1 MAFDRQSEGA
11 QGQSGG
17 TDPDETVCAAEYELR
32 AFSNVQRYIV
42 IMIMIQLL
50 QLISKGA
57 TKGIKGKMKADDQGI
72 KAKKNAVTAM
82 NEIEEIDSLIILVVA
97 QLSSELRFIVLVSSS
112 MSAAYSVPNHRFWQ
126 WG

>member
-11 QGQSGG
+11 QGQSSG

-42 IMIMIQLL
+42 VMIMIQLL

-57 TKGIKGKMKADDQGI
+57 TKGIKGKMKAVIFDNMI
-72 KAKKNAVTAM
+72 KESKRRRM
-82 NEIEEIDSLIILVVA
+82 
-97 QLSSELRFIVLVSSS
+97 Q
-112 MSAAYSVPNHRFWQ
+112 
-126 WG
+126 

>member
-11 QGQSGG
+11 QGQSRG

-42 IMIMIQLL
+42 VMIMIQLL

-57 TKGIKGKMKADDQGI
+57 TKGIKGKMKAVIFDNMI
-72 KAKKNAVTAM
+72 KESKRRRM
-82 NEIEEIDSLIILVVA
+82 
-97 QLSSELRFIVLVSSS
+97 Q
-112 MSAAYSVPNHRFWQ
+112 
-126 WG
+126 